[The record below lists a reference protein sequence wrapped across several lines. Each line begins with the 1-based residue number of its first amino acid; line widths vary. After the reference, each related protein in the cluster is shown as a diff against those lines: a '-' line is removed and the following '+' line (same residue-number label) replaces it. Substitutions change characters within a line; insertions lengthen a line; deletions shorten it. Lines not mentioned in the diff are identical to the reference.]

1 MAMEIEYQVPRVPQP
16 GDARDELND
25 LIETLHRVGAL
36 RVANDLIGRLSNVS
50 EVALDELNSNEGRNL
65 IGIFLAAGELLTKL
79 PPDIVN
85 EGGQLVASSAK
96 TARNALKAKPPG
108 TFALLRLLHKPDT
121 RRAIGALLLILH
133 NIGAQVRLGS
143 RESAS
148 KQSDSK

>member
-1 MAMEIEYQVPRVPQP
+1 MEIEHQVPRVPQP
-16 GDARDELND
+16 GNARDELND

-50 EVALDELNSNEGRNL
+50 EVALDELNSKEGQNL
-65 IGIFLAAGELLTKL
+65 IGVFLSAGKLLTNL
-79 PPDIVN
+79 PPDVVSD
-85 EGGQLVASSAK
+85 GGQLVASSAK

-133 NIGAQVRLGS
+133 NIGAHARL
-143 RESAS
+143 ESQKFAP
-148 KQSDSK
+148 KKSDSE